1 MKKVFFALAIT
12 LLAIGCNQSEKKED
26 TSPQDTPVSKSDEM
40 KALYEQNLA
49 TLKTFIA
56 DFEKEDIN
64 GQATQL
70 ADSAVWSSPAYGDT
84 VHTKKHW
91 LEAQK
96 NYMDNWS
103 DLHLSNA
110 HFLPGI
116 DSATHEFD
124 GSVRYY
130 GLWSGTHSSGVA
142 YAPVKFYGTYDFNKD
157 HKIISGNDFFDLG
170 GLMNA
175 VQTKGK

>member
-1 MKKVFFALAIT
+1 MKKVFFAFAIT

-26 TSPQDTPVSKSDEM
+26 TASDKGAEM
-40 KALYEQNLA
+40 NAAYEQNLS

-56 DFEKEDIN
+56 DFEKEDID
-64 GQATQL
+64 GQAAQL
-70 ADSAVWSSPAYGDT
+70 ADSAVWNSPAYGDT

-96 NYMDNWS
+96 YYMDNWS
-103 DLHLSNA
+103 NLHLSQA
-110 HFLPGI
+110 QFLPGI

-130 GLWSGTHSSGVA
+130 GLWSGTYSSGVIH
-142 YAPVKFYGTYDFNKD
+142 APVKFYGTYDFNKD

-175 VQTKGK
+175 VQTKAQ

>member
-1 MKKVFFALAIT
+1 MKKVFFAFAIT
-12 LLAIGCNQSEKKED
+12 LLAIACNQSEKKED
-26 TSPQDTPVSKSDEM
+26 TTSGNSNEM
-40 KALYEQNLA
+40 KALYDQNLS

-56 DFEKEDIN
+56 DFEKEDID
-64 GQATQL
+64 GQAAQL

-96 NYMDNWS
+96 YYMDNWS
-103 DLHLSNA
+103 DLHLSDA
-110 HFLPGI
+110 QFLPGI

-130 GLWSGTHSSGVA
+130 GNWSGVHSSGVSGSI
-142 YAPVKFYGTYDFNKD
+142 KFYGTYDFNKD
-157 HKIISGNDFFDLG
+157 HKIIAGNDFFDLG
-170 GLMNA
+170 GLMNS
-175 VQTKGK
+175 TKPKGQ